1 MRKLTKR
8 STAVVAGVA
17 VAVIGGGAA
26 WAAVT
31 GWSIN
36 GSGSADATAAS
47 ITPLTATST
56 LAGTIYPGVTTTVNS
71 GVVNPNDFPVQL
83 TASSAGV
90 TSFEGTTDAGCK
102 SALIAN
108 PAIFTTTF
116 PGNPVIGP
124 HAAAPGQSISSSVTI
139 GDLPQA
145 CAGKAIKIN
154 YTFTGVSA
162 A

>member
-8 STAVVAGVA
+8 STALVAGLA
-17 VAVIGGGAA
+17 VVVIGGGAA
-26 WAAVT
+26 WAAN
-31 GWSIN
+31 GWDIG
-36 GSGSADATAAS
+36 GSGSADANAAS

-90 TSFEGTTDAGCK
+90 TNFDGTADSTCK
-102 SALIAN
+102 GALEAN

-116 PGNPVIGP
+116 PGSPVIAA
-124 HAAAPGQSISSSVTI
+124 HATAPGQPISSSVTI
-139 GDLPQA
+139 GSLPQS

-154 YTFTGVSA
+154 YTFKGVSA